1 MVNQLSVNKTDSIMI
16 DSVHVK
22 KSDRKANRFNC
33 GRMSSILMYKSDGG
47 ETMLLLNKTL
57 LRLARGLWQ
66 WILAIA
72 AVSFLTLVGT
82 TALAEIVSQFLGSL
96 FEPQVVLST
105 VKSAVGAAFLAS
117 VFTFLA
123 QLVKGLIEYK
133 TAAKARSTMRKTI
146 FSKVMEL
153 DAGGIEKIG
162 PTSAITAA
170 VDAVEQMQA
179 YFSSYLPSLIFSVIA
194 PIYLFFHLKNISLI
208 VAVLLLFVSLIL
220 FPLHNVFRG
229 KIEALRK
236 TYWRSLDDMTGY
248 YMDGLRGLTTLKLF
262 DRDREHSRVLGEKAD
277 VLNKNINAFM
287 KINFTS
293 FLVTELLIYAAI
305 TVSLVICITG
315 MRNGDITIAQ
325 ALTVLMLSY
334 SYFSAIRQLMSASHS
349 ALTAI
354 SAAGK
359 VEEILQT
366 DTSRPYNP
374 ELPADPEHF
383 DGIRMEH
390 VSYGYEGRS
399 RALQDV
405 SLTIPR
411 GSSVALVG
419 LSGCG
424 KSTAASLL
432 MRFCDPDQGTIFIE
446 GKEYRSV
453 TPQQLRTNIAMV
465 PQQVNLFSGTIREN
479 LLLADPNANDE
490 KLKEALSEAGLGSFL
505 KTLPKGLDSDVG
517 NAGAALS
524 GGQRQ
529 KMGIARA
536 LLSEAQYMI
545 FDEATSSVDPQSE
558 REIWETIG
566 RLSKTRT
573 LIIISHRMSTIQNA
587 NCIYV
592 LEKGVVAQRGSHAEL
607 MQQGGLYRELV
618 TRQQA
623 MEVAE

>member
-1 MVNQLSVNKTDSIMI
+1 
-16 DSVHVK
+16 
-22 KSDRKANRFNC
+22 
-33 GRMSSILMYKSDGG
+33 MYKSDGG

-453 TPQQLRTNIAMV
+453 TPQQFRTNIAMV

-573 LIIISHRMSTIQNA
+573 LIVISHRMSTIQNA

-592 LEKGVVAQRGSHAEL
+592 LEEKGVVAQRGSHAEL

>member
-1 MVNQLSVNKTDSIMI
+1 M
-16 DSVHVK
+16 
-22 KSDRKANRFNC
+22 
-33 GRMSSILMYKSDGG
+33 
-47 ETMLLLNKTL
+47 
-57 LRLARGLWQ
+57 
-66 WILAIA
+66 
-72 AVSFLTLVGT
+72 TLVGT

-453 TPQQLRTNIAMV
+453 TPQQFRTNIAMV

-479 LLLADPNANDE
+479 LLLAYPNANDE

>member
-1 MVNQLSVNKTDSIMI
+1 
-16 DSVHVK
+16 
-22 KSDRKANRFNC
+22 
-33 GRMSSILMYKSDGG
+33 MYKSDGG

-133 TAAKARSTMRKTI
+133 TAAKARSIMRKTI

-262 DRDREHSRVLGEKAD
+262 DRDREHSCVLGEKAD

-592 LEKGVVAQRGSHAEL
+592 LEEKGVVAQRGSHAEL

>member
-1 MVNQLSVNKTDSIMI
+1 MI

-133 TAAKARSTMRKTI
+133 TAAKARSIMRKTI

-194 PIYLFFHLKNISLI
+194 PIYLFFHLKNISFI

-490 KLKEALSEAGLGSFL
+490 KLKEALSEVGLGSFL

>member
-1 MVNQLSVNKTDSIMI
+1 MS
-16 DSVHVK
+16 K

-66 WILAIA
+66 WILAIT

-517 NAGAALS
+517 NAGAVFS

>member
-1 MVNQLSVNKTDSIMI
+1 
-16 DSVHVK
+16 
-22 KSDRKANRFNC
+22 
-33 GRMSSILMYKSDGG
+33 MYKSDGG

-453 TPQQLRTNIAMV
+453 TPQQFRTNIAMV

-479 LLLADPNANDE
+479 LLLADPNANDG

-573 LIIISHRMSTIQNA
+573 LIVISHRMSTIQNA

>member
-1 MVNQLSVNKTDSIMI
+1 MS
-16 DSVHVK
+16 K

-411 GSSVALVG
+411 GSSVAIVG

>member
-1 MVNQLSVNKTDSIMI
+1 MS
-16 DSVHVK
+16 K
-22 KSDRKANRFNC
+22 KSYRKANRFNC

-277 VLNKNINAFM
+277 VLNKNINDFM

-359 VEEILQT
+359 VEEILKT

>member
-1 MVNQLSVNKTDSIMI
+1 
-16 DSVHVK
+16 
-22 KSDRKANRFNC
+22 
-33 GRMSSILMYKSDGG
+33 MYKSDGG

-105 VKSAVGAAFLAS
+105 VKSAVGAAFIAS

-374 ELPADPEHF
+374 ELSADPEHF

-517 NAGAALS
+517 NAGVALS

>member
-1 MVNQLSVNKTDSIMI
+1 
-16 DSVHVK
+16 
-22 KSDRKANRFNC
+22 
-33 GRMSSILMYKSDGG
+33 MYKSDGG

-194 PIYLFFHLKNISLI
+194 PIYLFFHLKNISFI

-315 MRNGDITIAQ
+315 MRNGDITSAQ

>member
-1 MVNQLSVNKTDSIMI
+1 
-16 DSVHVK
+16 
-22 KSDRKANRFNC
+22 
-33 GRMSSILMYKSDGG
+33 MYKSDGG

-162 PTSAITAA
+162 PTSAITVA

-374 ELPADPEHF
+374 ELPADPEYF

-573 LIIISHRMSTIQNA
+573 LIVISHRMSTIQNA

>member
-1 MVNQLSVNKTDSIMI
+1 MI

-194 PIYLFFHLKNISLI
+194 PIYLFFHLKNISFI

-505 KTLPKGLDSDVG
+505 KTIPKGLDSDVG

>member
-1 MVNQLSVNKTDSIMI
+1 MI

-162 PTSAITAA
+162 PTSAITAT

>member
-1 MVNQLSVNKTDSIMI
+1 
-16 DSVHVK
+16 
-22 KSDRKANRFNC
+22 
-33 GRMSSILMYKSDGG
+33 MYKSDGG

-517 NAGAALS
+517 NAGAAFS

>member
-1 MVNQLSVNKTDSIMI
+1 
-16 DSVHVK
+16 
-22 KSDRKANRFNC
+22 
-33 GRMSSILMYKSDGG
+33 MYKSDGG

-220 FPLHNVFRG
+220 FPLHNVFRR

-453 TPQQLRTNIAMV
+453 TPQQFRTNIAMV

-479 LLLADPNANDE
+479 LLLTDPNANDE

>member
-1 MVNQLSVNKTDSIMI
+1 
-16 DSVHVK
+16 
-22 KSDRKANRFNC
+22 
-33 GRMSSILMYKSDGG
+33 MYKSDGG

-194 PIYLFFHLKNISLI
+194 PIYLFFHLKNISFI

-277 VLNKNINAFM
+277 VLNKTIHAFM

-374 ELPADPEHF
+374 ELSADPEHF

>member
-1 MVNQLSVNKTDSIMI
+1 
-16 DSVHVK
+16 
-22 KSDRKANRFNC
+22 
-33 GRMSSILMYKSDGG
+33 MYKSDGG

-505 KTLPKGLDSDVG
+505 KTLPKVLDSDVG

>member
-1 MVNQLSVNKTDSIMI
+1 MS
-16 DSVHVK
+16 K

-133 TAAKARSTMRKTI
+133 TAAKARSIMRKTI

-262 DRDREHSRVLGEKAD
+262 DRDREHSCVLGEKTD

-453 TPQQLRTNIAMV
+453 TPQQLRTNIVMV

>member
-1 MVNQLSVNKTDSIMI
+1 
-16 DSVHVK
+16 
-22 KSDRKANRFNC
+22 
-33 GRMSSILMYKSDGG
+33 
-47 ETMLLLNKTL
+47 MLLLNKTL

-153 DAGGIEKIG
+153 DAGGIEKVG

-517 NAGAALS
+517 NAGAELS

>member
-1 MVNQLSVNKTDSIMI
+1 MS
-16 DSVHVK
+16 K

-517 NAGAALS
+517 NAGVALS

>member
-1 MVNQLSVNKTDSIMI
+1 
-16 DSVHVK
+16 
-22 KSDRKANRFNC
+22 
-33 GRMSSILMYKSDGG
+33 MSSILMYKSDGG

-315 MRNGDITIAQ
+315 MRNGDITIVQ

-432 MRFCDPDQGTIFIE
+432 MRFCDPNQGTIFIE

>member
-1 MVNQLSVNKTDSIMI
+1 
-16 DSVHVK
+16 
-22 KSDRKANRFNC
+22 
-33 GRMSSILMYKSDGG
+33 MYKSDGG

-359 VEEILQT
+359 VEEILQN

-453 TPQQLRTNIAMV
+453 TPQQFRTNIAMV

-479 LLLADPNANDE
+479 LLLTDPNANDE

>member
-1 MVNQLSVNKTDSIMI
+1 
-16 DSVHVK
+16 
-22 KSDRKANRFNC
+22 
-33 GRMSSILMYKSDGG
+33 
-47 ETMLLLNKTL
+47 MLLLNKTL

-490 KLKEALSEAGLGSFL
+490 KLKEALSEAGLGIFL

>member
-1 MVNQLSVNKTDSIMI
+1 
-16 DSVHVK
+16 
-22 KSDRKANRFNC
+22 
-33 GRMSSILMYKSDGG
+33 
-47 ETMLLLNKTL
+47 MLLLNKTL

-490 KLKEALSEAGLGSFL
+490 KLKEVLSEAGLGSFL

>member
-1 MVNQLSVNKTDSIMI
+1 
-16 DSVHVK
+16 
-22 KSDRKANRFNC
+22 
-33 GRMSSILMYKSDGG
+33 MYKSDGG

-262 DRDREHSRVLGEKAD
+262 DRDREHSCVLGEKAD

-374 ELPADPEHF
+374 ELSADPEHF

>member
-1 MVNQLSVNKTDSIMI
+1 MS
-16 DSVHVK
+16 K

-194 PIYLFFHLKNISLI
+194 PIYLFFHLKNISFI

-374 ELPADPEHF
+374 ELSADPEHF

>member
-1 MVNQLSVNKTDSIMI
+1 MS
-16 DSVHVK
+16 K

-72 AVSFLTLVGT
+72 AVSFLTLIGT

-133 TAAKARSTMRKTI
+133 TAEKARSTMRKTI

-490 KLKEALSEAGLGSFL
+490 KLKEVLSEAGLGSFL

-517 NAGAALS
+517 NAGAELS

-587 NCIYV
+587 NCIYI

>member
-1 MVNQLSVNKTDSIMI
+1 MS
-16 DSVHVK
+16 K

-262 DRDREHSRVLGEKAD
+262 DRDREHSRVLDEKAD

>member
-1 MVNQLSVNKTDSIMI
+1 
-16 DSVHVK
+16 
-22 KSDRKANRFNC
+22 
-33 GRMSSILMYKSDGG
+33 MYKSDGG

-524 GGQRQ
+524 GGQCQ

>member
-1 MVNQLSVNKTDSIMI
+1 
-16 DSVHVK
+16 
-22 KSDRKANRFNC
+22 
-33 GRMSSILMYKSDGG
+33 MYKSDGG

-146 FSKVMEL
+146 FSKVMKL

-453 TPQQLRTNIAMV
+453 TPQQFRTNIAMV

-573 LIIISHRMSTIQNA
+573 LIVISHRMSTIQNA

>member
-1 MVNQLSVNKTDSIMI
+1 
-16 DSVHVK
+16 
-22 KSDRKANRFNC
+22 
-33 GRMSSILMYKSDGG
+33 
-47 ETMLLLNKTL
+47 MLLLNKTL

-133 TAAKARSTMRKTI
+133 TAAKARSIMRKTI

-490 KLKEALSEAGLGSFL
+490 KIKEALSEAGLGSFL

-517 NAGAALS
+517 NAGAVFS

>member
-1 MVNQLSVNKTDSIMI
+1 
-16 DSVHVK
+16 
-22 KSDRKANRFNC
+22 
-33 GRMSSILMYKSDGG
+33 MYKSDGG

-146 FSKVMEL
+146 FSKVMEH

>member
-1 MVNQLSVNKTDSIMI
+1 
-16 DSVHVK
+16 
-22 KSDRKANRFNC
+22 
-33 GRMSSILMYKSDGG
+33 MYKSDGG

-133 TAAKARSTMRKTI
+133 TAAKARSIMRKTI

-293 FLVTELLIYAAI
+293 FLVTEFLIYAAI

>member
-1 MVNQLSVNKTDSIMI
+1 
-16 DSVHVK
+16 
-22 KSDRKANRFNC
+22 
-33 GRMSSILMYKSDGG
+33 
-47 ETMLLLNKTL
+47 MLLLNKTL

-96 FEPQVVLST
+96 FEPQMVLST

>member
-1 MVNQLSVNKTDSIMI
+1 
-16 DSVHVK
+16 
-22 KSDRKANRFNC
+22 
-33 GRMSSILMYKSDGG
+33 MYKSDGG

-153 DAGGIEKIG
+153 DAGSIEKIG

-262 DRDREHSRVLGEKAD
+262 DRDREHSCVLGEKAD

>member
-1 MVNQLSVNKTDSIMI
+1 MI

-72 AVSFLTLVGT
+72 AVSFLTLVVT

-262 DRDREHSRVLGEKAD
+262 DRDREHSCVLGEKAD